1 MDRMLKTGY
10 NFIKMSHRILI
21 TIIAVFI
28 CLSSFAVDL
37 SAQEEKDYKK
47 WEITAYLGTTQ
58 LFYVPCVGLGLEY
71 FTSPRI
77 SVDVEIN
84 YLPHIAFVNIPT
96 TQRLPWDL
104 AEIFFMTEE
113 KYRLMGDINLLIYL
127 YLSEMKRGV
136 GLYFTVGTGF
146 QYDSE
151 EHIVVHLKTLEQY
164 KYGHRQ
170 LRFQHLT
177 FGVGYK
183 LYIKDDWALRVL
195 YKIHNMPYIDLITT
209 RLALGLSYRF

>member
-1 MDRMLKTGY
+1 MLKTGY
-10 NFIKMSHRILI
+10 NFIKMFHRILT
-21 TIIAVFI
+21 TIITVSI
-28 CLSSFAVDL
+28 CLSSFAFDL
-37 SAQEEKDYKK
+37 SAQAKKDDKRL
-47 WEITAYLGTTQ
+47 EITSYLGTAQ
-58 LFYVPCVGLGLEY
+58 LFNVPCVGIGVEY
-71 FTSPRI
+71 FIAPRI
-77 SVDVEIN
+77 SLEGEIN

-104 AEIFFMTEE
+104 AEIFFMTAEN
-113 KYRLMGDINLLIYL
+113 YRLLGDINLLIYL
-127 YLSEMKRGV
+127 NLSEMKRGE

-164 KYGHRQ
+164 KYVHRQ
-170 LRFQHLT
+170 LHFQNLT

-183 LYIKDDWALRVL
+183 LYIKDDWALRIL
-195 YKIHNMPYIDLITT
+195 YKIHMPYIDLITG